1 MSSPPSL
8 RPAVPMRNRKRR
20 RLWWTAFAIVVFA
33 VIGALVDS
41 DDDEQPGSAVPEA
54 APSTTA
60 AAPASEPAT
69 AASTSATP
77 TPSPTRTDEASPG
90 TALAKLAELEVKGR
104 APKTGYDRDAF
115 AWRQDTDANGCDTRN
130 DVLRRD
136 LTGITLKSTGCVVLA
151 GSLTS
156 PFTGETFDFI
166 RGPGNNIDID
176 HLVSLSNAWQTGAQ
190 RLDAAELIEFG
201 NDPLNLLAVESSL
214 NAQKGDGDAATWLP
228 PHKAYRCEYVSR
240 QIAIKHKYRLW
251 VVPPEKEAM
260 QRVLTNCPDEPA
272 FTADVSWPG
281 QREGDVASF
290 SDDTAPRSG
299 PDSGGGSGSS
309 SEDSGADAG
318 PGSGPGGAFK
328 NCTEARERGGA
339 PVRRGDPGYGSHL
352 DRDGDGVGCE

>member
-1 MSSPPSL
+1 MMSMSSPPSL
-8 RPAVPMRNRKRR
+8 RPSMQAGNRKRR

-60 AAPASEPAT
+60 AAPAREPAT

-77 TPSPTRTDEASPG
+77 TPSPTSTDEASPG
-90 TALAKLAELEVKGR
+90 TALAMLAELEVKGR

-190 RLDAAELIEFG
+190 RLDASELIEFG

-214 NAQKGDGDAATWLP
+214 NSQKGDGDAATWLP
-228 PHKAYRCEYVSR
+228 PAKSYRCEYVSR

-260 QRVLTNCPDEPA
+260 RRVLSDCPDEPA

-281 QREGDVASF
+281 QREGDGIGCESPGLTGAQPL
-290 SDDTAPRSG
+290 PRRAHQVPGRCRSRCSTG
-299 PDSGGGSGSS
+299 RWRVRS
-309 SEDSGADAG
+309 AAG
-318 PGSGPGGAFK
+318 
-328 NCTEARERGGA
+328 C
-339 PVRRGDPGYGSHL
+339 RRGSP
-352 DRDGDGVGCE
+352 